1 MKPFLK
7 TFLIAFACFIVALGA
22 GFAVFSKIYQAA
34 DDLLVSEDDQDNIVD
49 SELEEPEEV
58 KEKTELEKLVDSSKR
73 INIVLLGMEG
83 PRTDTIVL
91 ASFDPERKRVDM
103 ISIPRDTYYA
113 RPGRDNGAKKKI
125 NAVYGDE
132 GVQGTMKAISD
143 ILAGVPV
150 HHHIKVT
157 YSGVERIIDSLG
169 GVKVNVP
176 MDMEY
181 DDPYAVPELHIRLKK
196 GVQVLDG
203 KQAMNFLRFRQ
214 NNNGTGYPDGDLGR
228 IRAQQQFMQ
237 AAWGKALG
245 FRLPVVANTV
255 FKYIDTSMDLGE
267 ILVYVKNSVGITKED
282 LKTYSL
288 PGKSTEKGISYFLH
302 DPDQVEQLMLKIY
315 RTEESL

>member
-7 TFLIAFACFIVALGA
+7 AFLIAFVCFIVALGA
-22 GFAVFSKIYQAA
+22 GFAVFSKIYQAP
-34 DDLLVSEDDQDNIVD
+34 DDLVVSKDDQDDIVD
-49 SELEEPEEV
+49 SESEQPGEV
-58 KEKTELEKLVDSSKR
+58 KEKTELEKLVDSSNR
-73 INIVLLGMEG
+73 INIALLGMEG
-83 PRTDTIVL
+83 PRTDTIVF
-91 ASFDPERKRVDM
+91 ASFDPDRKRVDM
-103 ISIPRDTYYA
+103 ISIPRDTYYV
-113 RPGRDNGAKKKI
+113 RPGRDNAAKKKI
-125 NAVYGDE
+125 NSVYGDE

-157 YSGVERIIDSLG
+157 YTGVERIIDSLG

-181 DDPYAVPELHIRLKK
+181 DDPYAVPELHIRIKK

-203 KQAMNFLRFRQ
+203 KQAMSFLRFRQ

-267 ILVYVKNSVGITKED
+267 ILVYVKNAVGITKED

-302 DPDQVEQLMLKIY
+302 NPDQVQQLMLEIY
-315 RTEESL
+315 STEESL